1 MTFGELKLKLH
12 TDSAEPI
19 GEFTPEE
26 LAEKAKTGCARS
38 FAELVERFHRPLFH
52 FVKSRLGN
60 REDAE
65 DVVQEAFVRAYENID
80 RYDPTYRFSTW
91 IYTIAGR
98 LAVRQIRSRRR
109 PDDYR
114 PTNSD
119 ASADPSDGVILS
131 EEKQSLWTLARQLP
145 AAQYQALWL
154 RYVEDMP
161 IKDVAAV
168 MEKTQIHVRVLLHR
182 ARETLSRQ
190 MNVEK
195 PAETVTSRPPAS

>member
-1 MTFGELKLKLH
+1 MTFDELKQKLSSH
-12 TDSAEPI
+12 ADESPSDS
-19 GEFTPEE
+19 TPEE
-26 LAEKAKTGCARS
+26 LAQKAQKGCTRS

-80 RYDPTYRFSTW
+80 RYDPIYRFSTW

-114 PTNSD
+114 PTNTD
-119 ASADPSDGVILS
+119 ASADPSAGLIIE
-131 EEKQSLWTLARQLP
+131 EEKQGLWTLARQLP

-161 IKDVAAV
+161 IKDVATI
-168 MEKTQIHVRVLLHR
+168 MEKSQIHVRVLLHR

-190 MNVEK
+190 MD
-195 PAETVTSRPPAS
+195 AENADKV